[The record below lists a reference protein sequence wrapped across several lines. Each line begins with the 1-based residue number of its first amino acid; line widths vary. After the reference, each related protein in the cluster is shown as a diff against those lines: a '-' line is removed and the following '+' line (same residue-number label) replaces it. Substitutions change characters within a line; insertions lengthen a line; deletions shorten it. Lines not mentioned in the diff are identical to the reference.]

1 MKVLGLLCSAY
12 QRDSLFI
19 HVLLREFYVFVLCC
33 VYVILRSNRVERLNI
48 CIIIIIINNTFW
60 GLLLIFLFIISVT
73 I

>member
-1 MKVLGLLCSAY
+1 MNVLGLLCSAY
-12 QRDSLFI
+12 IVQRDSLFI

-33 VYVILRSNRVERLNI
+33 VCYEVTVWSVLI

-60 GLLLIFLFIISVT
+60 GLLLFLFIISVT